1 MEGYRE
7 GEMKLTFM
15 LCLDEAIDNFMG
27 TLKWWDLQIHNEKSV
42 KLLISFFG
50 CVYIYKVKITM
61 MFIIFLLKNCVMDHW
76 YRFTCI

>member
-50 CVYIYKVKITM
+50 CVCVYIYIYIKS
-61 MFIIFLLKNCVMDHW
+61 KNYNDVYNFSFKKLH
-76 YRFTCI
+76 YGSLI